1 SRMTDPFVVWQ
12 RGRDHAGPATVST
25 AGHAKGFSG
34 VRKNGR
40 APPADAGHGP
50 FLRSVLAAQLF
61 GPSVMG
67 VVVPDR
73 CQVAVKAEPELASG
87 PTPSSEMNPPAFS
100 GSIMK
105 IGILANLARLLTA
118 PPAT

>member
-1 SRMTDPFVVWQ
+1 M
-12 RGRDHAGPATVST
+12 
-25 AGHAKGFSG
+25 
-34 VRKNGR
+34 RKNGR
-40 APPADAGHGP
+40 PRPADAGHGP

-87 PTPSSEMNPPAFS
+87 PTPSSEMNSVSTTLVIVSSCPWLLSPSTRTGHAGIDTSAERTS
-100 GSIMK
+100 GSGLSSGGWIH
-105 IGILANLARLLTA
+105 
-118 PPAT
+118 